1 MTFKFSNFILG
12 IILICMAG
20 YLCFQVKA
28 KGNKF
33 LIYPVAFDV
42 AGLVGR

>member
-33 LIYPVAFDV
+33 LIVPIGYDM
-42 AGLVGR
+42 AGLAGR